1 MTDIFNSSAAIEGG
15 TASTN
20 IATKEFD
27 NNNDKLSKKTK
38 VNQLI
43 DILQID
49 MAGKD
54 SNGVSENTRKKYEV
68 FVTGGLGLNSVTSSM
83 FQTVFD
89 QDYTLQTSNELLD
102 LTIGNWFSGSTVQN
116 TKTGEDASGKLLFPS
131 SSLMMREKI
140 EIYRHYA
147 KNLLNSPDGYF
158 VSPYHESPTSST
170 WDSSYRIDDAIF
182 INIKRLFAR
191 DRIYKKQ
198 FVMRMY
204 QTGSQ
209 TAGESNIDTTPS
221 GQDLHYI
228 KDVSSTDVAT
238 VGTNPN
244 IGTFS
249 NLYNEAGSPIGLI
262 YYDKA
267 MIVLDA
273 ARVLL
278 PSQIVTGSIQTVG
291 SSTEVVS
298 ASFIPDFWSSG
309 SIDQVIDH
317 ICETRFDRGNTSSI
331 VFLNQTDINTTTYYC
346 RVNPNEYNFST
357 NPTYIDEN
365 GSFQIIEEEGDE
377 PFTYITSVGL
387 YDESHNLLAVAK
399 LSRPVEKNPDTDL
412 TISVRLDF

>member
-54 SNGVSENTRKKYEV
+54 SSGNSEGTRKKYEV

-89 QDYTLQTSNELLD
+89 QDHTLQTSNELLD
-102 LTIGNWFSGSTVQN
+102 LTIGNWFSGSTVQY

-147 KNLLNSPDGYF
+147 KNLLNDADGFF
-158 VSPYHESPTSST
+158 VSPYHETSTSST
-170 WDSSYRIDDAIF
+170 WNNSYRIEDAIF

-198 FVMRMY
+198 FVMRMH

-209 TAGESNIDTTPS
+209 VSGESNIDKVPASST
-221 GQDLHYI
+221 LHYF
-228 KDVSSTDVAT
+228 KDVSSSDVST
-238 VGTNPN
+238 IGTNPSV
-244 IGTFS
+244 GTFS
-249 NLYNEAGSPIGLI
+249 NLYDESGSPIGLI

-267 MIVLDA
+267 IIVLDA
-273 ARVLL
+273 ARVFL
-278 PSQIVTGSIQTVG
+278 PTQSITGSIETVG
-291 SSTEVVS
+291 NSQEVVS

-309 SIDQVIDH
+309 SIDQVVDH

-357 NPTYIDEN
+357 NPTFIDERGN
-365 GSFQIIEEEGDE
+365 FQIIEEEGDE

>member
-1 MTDIFNSSAAIEGG
+1 
-15 TASTN
+15 
-20 IATKEFD
+20 
-27 NNNDKLSKKTK
+27 
-38 VNQLI
+38 
-43 DILQID
+43 
-49 MAGKD
+49 
-54 SNGVSENTRKKYEV
+54 
-68 FVTGGLGLNSVTSSM
+68 
-83 FQTVFD
+83 
-89 QDYTLQTSNELLD
+89 
-102 LTIGNWFSGSTVQN
+102 
-116 TKTGEDASGKLLFPS
+116 
-131 SSLMMREKI
+131 
-140 EIYRHYA
+140 
-147 KNLLNSPDGYF
+147 
-158 VSPYHESPTSST
+158 
-170 WDSSYRIDDAIF
+170 
-182 INIKRLFAR
+182 
-191 DRIYKKQ
+191 
-198 FVMRMY
+198 MY

-273 ARVLL
+273 ARVFL

-291 SSTEVVS
+291 SSQEVVS